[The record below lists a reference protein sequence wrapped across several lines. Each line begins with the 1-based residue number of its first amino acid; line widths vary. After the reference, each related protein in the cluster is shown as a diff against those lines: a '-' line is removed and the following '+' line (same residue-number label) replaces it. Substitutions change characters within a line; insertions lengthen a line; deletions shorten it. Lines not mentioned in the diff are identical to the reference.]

1 MIIKIREIG
10 SCCHHLGNEYCIRKS
25 TYLMASLSILAFITL
40 IEAWP
45 KFSGRSPSAM
55 SGETPST
62 TTTASTSVKMRLS
75 GHPRRPRPSSIAT
88 TGMMSMSA
96 SMYEKRNNNNS
107 SNANTPTKSNFSGFE
122 KSNAFS
128 PSLSYLSVT
137 YYLTWIFFLPK
148 ISLLF
153 YILCFY
159 IIHYYF
165 MVRISGKIFLE
176 FGY

>member
-128 PSLSYLSVT
+128 PSLSLLS
-137 YYLTWIFFLPK
+137 ICD
-148 ISLLF
+148 LLF
-153 YILCFY
+153 DLDFFFSLKY
-159 IIHYYF
+159 HYYF
-165 MVRISGKIFLE
+165 IYFVSI
-176 FGY
+176 

>member
-1 MIIKIREIG
+1 
-10 SCCHHLGNEYCIRKS
+10 
-25 TYLMASLSILAFITL
+25 MASLSILAFITL

-62 TTTASTSVKMRLS
+62 TTAASSSVKMRLS

-128 PSLSYLSVT
+128 PSLFLIYLCVT
-137 YYLTWIFFLPK
+137 YYFTWIFPPK

-159 IIHYYF
+159 ITYYF
-165 MVRISGKIFLE
+165 MVRVSGKIFLE

>member
-1 MIIKIREIG
+1 MKLAAAVIIRGMNIASE
-10 SCCHHLGNEYCIRKS
+10 NV
-25 TYLMASLSILAFITL
+25 YLMASLSILAFITL

-62 TTTASTSVKMRLS
+62 TTAASSSVKMRLS

-128 PSLSYLSVT
+128 PLSLIYLCVT
-137 YYLTWIFFLPK
+137 YYFTWIFPPK

-153 YILCFY
+153 HILCFY
-159 IIHYYF
+159 ITYYYF
-165 MVRISGKIFLE
+165 MVRVSGKIFLE